1 MRPADEPRFDL
12 GCLVGCEVIHDDM
25 DIEPFRDFRID
36 LFEELQELDRPV
48 TLVAFADD
56 KPRGDIECGKQR
68 GRTMPHI
75 AVRAT
80 FRYARHHR
88 QDRLLAIKCLDLAFL
103 IDAED
108 KGSVRRG
115 QVKADDIAYLI
126 DEQRIARQLECLTTV
141 WLQAERRPHSANRG
155 VGKASFRSHRA
166 DRPVR
171 RVNRRRA

>member
-1 MRPADEPRFDL
+1 
-12 GCLVGCEVIHDDM
+12 M

-88 QDRLLAIKCLDLAFL
+88 QDRLLAIKCLDLQYY
-103 IDAED
+103 
-108 KGSVRRG
+108 R
-115 QVKADDIAYLI
+115 
-126 DEQRIARQLECLTTV
+126 
-141 WLQAERRPHSANRG
+141 
-155 VGKASFRSHRA
+155 
-166 DRPVR
+166 
-171 RVNRRRA
+171 

>member
-1 MRPADEPRFDL
+1 
-12 GCLVGCEVIHDDM
+12 
-25 DIEPFRDFRID
+25 
-36 LFEELQELDRPV
+36 V

-88 QDRLLAIKCLDLAFL
+88 QDRLLAIKCLDLVFL

-115 QVKADDIAYLI
+115 QVRGDAMTSVNHGEKNSKKRSSEEPAI
-126 DEQRIARQLECLTTV
+126 D
-141 WLQAERRPHSANRG
+141 G
-155 VGKASFRSHRA
+155 
-166 DRPVR
+166 
-171 RVNRRRA
+171 